1 MKKAAIVVGTVL
13 AVVVGVAVEP
23 SVALAWRSGGGVVS
37 GGGRAF
43 AGPGGRAF
51 VGPGGRAMVGVGGR
65 GFVAGGGRA
74 VVVGTGRGPV
84 APGFVHRPAHPIFPH
99 RPFVRPFFP
108 FGVGVVA
115 AAPFYSSPYY
125 YPPDYYPPYY
135 QQSYYDPPVS
145 YSAPAAYG
153 AQPSGTIAVAPA
165 PPQSPPAPTV
175 VEFATGRYE
184 LRGDGVNAPY
194 TWVWIPNAPT
204 APPAAPSAPP
214 VDPSSGSSQVPPRV
228 GHLYRWTDAQGVIY
242 WTDRLDAVPEQYR
255 SRVKAASAS

>member
-1 MKKAAIVVGTVL
+1 VKKATIVVGTVL

-23 SVALAWRSGGGVVS
+23 NVALAWRSGGVAMS
-37 GGGRAF
+37 GGD
-43 AGPGGRAF
+43 RAF
-51 VGPGGRAMVGVGGR
+51 VGPESRAMVGVGGR
-65 GFVAGGGRA
+65 AFVANGGRA

-115 AAPFYSSPYY
+115 AAPIVYSSPYY
-125 YPPDYYPPYY
+125 YPSDYYPPYY

-145 YSAPAAYG
+145 YGAPAAYG
-153 AQPSGTIAVAPA
+153 AQPSGTVAVAPA

-175 VEFATGRYE
+175 VEFPTGRYE
-184 LRGDGVNAPY
+184 LRGDGVNTPY
-194 TWVWIPNAPT
+194 SWVWMPNAPT
-204 APPAAPSAPP
+204 APPAAPTAPP
-214 VDPSSGSSQVPPRV
+214 VDPSSGSSQAPPRA
-228 GHLYRWTDAQGVIY
+228 GHLYRWTDSQGVIY

>member
-1 MKKAAIVVGTVL
+1 VKKATIVVGTVL

-125 YPPDYYPPYY
+125 YPPDYPPYY

>member
-1 MKKAAIVVGTVL
+1 MKKATIVVGTVL

-23 SVALAWRSGGGVVS
+23 NVALAWRSGGGGVS

-43 AGPGGRAF
+43 VSPGGRAVVGVGGRAF
-51 VGPGGRAMVGVGGR
+51 VANGGRAG
-65 GFVAGGGRA
+65 
-74 VVVGTGRGPV
+74 VVGTGRGPV
-84 APGFVHRPAHPIFPH
+84 APGFAHRPAHPIFPH

-115 AAPFYSSPYY
+115 AAPFAYSAPYY

-145 YSAPAAYG
+145 YGAPAAYG
-153 AQPSGTIAVAPA
+153 AQPSGTVAVAPA

-175 VEFATGRYE
+175 VEFSTGRYE
-184 LRGDGVNAPY
+184 LRGDGVSAPY

-214 VDPSSGSSQVPPRV
+214 VDPGSGSSQAPPRV
-228 GHLYRWTDAQGVIY
+228 GHLYRWTDSKGVIY

>member
-1 MKKAAIVVGTVL
+1 VKKATIVVGTVL

-23 SVALAWRSGGGVVS
+23 NVALAWRSGGVVVS
-37 GGGRAF
+37 G
-43 AGPGGRAF
+43 GGRAF
-51 VGPGGRAMVGVGGR
+51 VGPGGRAVVGVGGR
-65 GFVAGGGRA
+65 AFVAGGGRA

-84 APGFVHRPAHPIFPH
+84 APGFVHRPVHPIFPH

-115 AAPFYSSPYY
+115 AAPYYPY

-135 QQSYYDPPVS
+135 QPSYYDPPVS
-145 YSAPAAYG
+145 YSAPAAYYG
-153 AQPSGTIAVAPA
+153 AQPSGTVAVAPA

-184 LRGDGVNAPY
+184 LRGDGVNTPY

-214 VDPSSGSSQVPPRV
+214 VDPSSGSSQAPPRA
-228 GHLYRWTDAQGVIY
+228 GRLYRWTDAQGVIY

-255 SRVKAASAS
+255 SRVKSASAS